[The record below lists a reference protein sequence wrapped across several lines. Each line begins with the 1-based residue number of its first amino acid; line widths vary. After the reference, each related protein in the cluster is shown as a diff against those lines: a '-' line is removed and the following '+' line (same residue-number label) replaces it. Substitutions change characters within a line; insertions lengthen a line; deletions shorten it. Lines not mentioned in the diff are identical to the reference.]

1 MKLNVCDIT
10 RGSGT
15 WIMNLH
21 TIRSD
26 YFRQVFTNWWV
37 YWKLEKKSFS
47 NLREWWDIAKIKI
60 KSITIEASKKV
71 NTTDD
76 KIKALENKLET
87 LKDISEPSRQQLEEL
102 ADLENQIHSH
112 YENKTDAARLRAKV
126 DWYEKGEQSTK
137 YFFNL
142 ERKNG
147 QNKLWQK
154 IRGLDGNLKY
164 DIDEI
169 LDEQIN
175 FYANL
180 FSTEGWDKNVAEEL
194 VTHMDL
200 VINEY
205 IKSTTNTFI
214 DIYEQLFNIIFETG
228 IVPDNWLMGNIK
240 PIYKNKGD
248 KMDPKNYRPI
258 TILSCLGKLFTAV
271 LSERLTKYSD
281 DFFILNENQCGFRKG
296 YSTLDNLFVLF
307 NFFEILKNKKNKM
320 FCAFIDFEKAFDKV
334 WRDGLWYKLLLNNMN
349 GNMYNII
356 VNMYSGTKSCISY
369 NDCKSEFFPC
379 NNGVRQGE
387 NLYPFFLSCS

>member
-1 MKLNVCDIT
+1 MLLVHRKYTIETRGTKVSKMGSSGFFLITLKPLGHFETNFVEMLISWFLKTFMLLVHRKYTIDTRGLKVSKSVLISEELSCHIINIKIIHCSFSDHDIKIMKLNVCDIT
-10 RGSGT
+10 GGSGT

-137 YFFNL
+137 KNFNL
-142 ERKNG
+142 ERKNA

-180 FSTEGWDKNVAEEL
+180 FST
-194 VTHMDL
+194 
-200 VINEY
+200 
-205 IKSTTNTFI
+205 
-214 DIYEQLFNIIFETG
+214 
-228 IVPDNWLMGNIK
+228 
-240 PIYKNKGD
+240 
-248 KMDPKNYRPI
+248 
-258 TILSCLGKLFTAV
+258 
-271 LSERLTKYSD
+271 
-281 DFFILNENQCGFRKG
+281 
-296 YSTLDNLFVLF
+296 
-307 NFFEILKNKKNKM
+307 
-320 FCAFIDFEKAFDKV
+320 
-334 WRDGLWYKLLLNNMN
+334 
-349 GNMYNII
+349 
-356 VNMYSGTKSCISY
+356 
-369 NDCKSEFFPC
+369 
-379 NNGVRQGE
+379 
-387 NLYPFFLSCS
+387 

>member
-1 MKLNVCDIT
+1 MREKNPSVKKYTFRRGNSKSRIGLILISEELSCHIINIKIIHCPFSDHDIKIMKLNVCDIT

-71 NTTDD
+71 STTDD

-87 LKDISEPSRQQLEEL
+87 LKDISEPSRQTLEEL

-137 YFFNL
+137 YFLNL

-154 IRGLDGNLKY
+154 SR
-164 DIDEI
+164 
-169 LDEQIN
+169 
-175 FYANL
+175 
-180 FSTEGWDKNVAEEL
+180 V
-194 VTHMDL
+194 
-200 VINEY
+200 
-205 IKSTTNTFI
+205 
-214 DIYEQLFNIIFETG
+214 
-228 IVPDNWLMGNIK
+228 
-240 PIYKNKGD
+240 
-248 KMDPKNYRPI
+248 
-258 TILSCLGKLFTAV
+258 
-271 LSERLTKYSD
+271 
-281 DFFILNENQCGFRKG
+281 
-296 YSTLDNLFVLF
+296 
-307 NFFEILKNKKNKM
+307 
-320 FCAFIDFEKAFDKV
+320 
-334 WRDGLWYKLLLNNMN
+334 
-349 GNMYNII
+349 
-356 VNMYSGTKSCISY
+356 
-369 NDCKSEFFPC
+369 
-379 NNGVRQGE
+379 
-387 NLYPFFLSCS
+387 